1 MKPFNQ
7 SSPPYS
13 TYCTRLCTI
22 HHLLSTLGVPKESI
36 DYISNL
42 ILKNGQPSMYLFD
55 GGYATFNTSGALS
68 SSGMYYYIQ
77 DYIGNNRMVVN
88 RNGTVEQITHYYP
101 YCGVIGDISTNENFQ
116 KYKFEGKELD
126 RTFGLD
132 NYDIHARQYFAM
144 APMWDRLDPL
154 AEKFYSI
161 SPYLYCGGDPINYG
175 DYNGRELFFING
187 FTANLGEMHDKSYW
201 SNDVISRFQQ
211 LNGAGESH
219 FIDGSVGGLY
229 TLLFASTY
237 SHLVRELYGYLQ
249 TRGKEEEIINS
260 LRDKDGNIVEP
271 LIVVTHSMGAAY
283 AKGFL
288 RRIMEYV
295 NAHPEEFE
303 GFSAVEY
310 DLAPYQS
317 YLQRTVDHVETYQYS
332 HLYDFIAFFFPM
344 RGRVHYMGQESLK
357 DDKKIHSIGSF
368 IRSIEN
374 LPEGKYKLVNGE
386 WILVNN

>member
-1 MKPFNQ
+1 
-7 SSPPYS
+7 
-13 TYCTRLCTI
+13 
-22 HHLLSTLGVPKESI
+22 
-36 DYISNL
+36 
-42 ILKNGQPSMYLFD
+42 
-55 GGYATFNTSGALS
+55 
-68 SSGMYYYIQ
+68 
-77 DYIGNNRMVVN
+77 
-88 RNGTVEQITHYYP
+88 
-101 YCGVIGDISTNENFQ
+101 
-116 KYKFEGKELD
+116 
-126 RTFGLD
+126 
-132 NYDIHARQYFAM
+132 
-144 APMWDRLDPL
+144 
-154 AEKFYSI
+154 
-161 SPYLYCGGDPINYG
+161 LYCGGDPINYG

-237 SHLVRELYGYLQ
+237 SHLFRELYGYLQ

-332 HLYDFIAFFFPM
+332 HLFDLIAFIYPM
-344 RGRVHYMGQESLK
+344 WGRVHYQIRESHM
-357 DDKKIHSIGSF
+357 DDDETHGNETF
-368 IRSIEN
+368 IKSIEN

-386 WILVNN
+386 WILINN